1 MGQSVGPHHVALIF
15 ADDVCIARRW
25 DVVIAGSRELSMMKS
40 EAQPLR
46 ITADAEPAKILQIA
60 RPAT

>member
-1 MGQSVGPHHVALIF
+1 MGQSVNPHHVALLCIF
-15 ADDVCIARRW
+15 AEDDVGVARRW

-46 ITADAEPAKILQIA
+46 ITADAEPAKS
-60 RPAT
+60 RFVT